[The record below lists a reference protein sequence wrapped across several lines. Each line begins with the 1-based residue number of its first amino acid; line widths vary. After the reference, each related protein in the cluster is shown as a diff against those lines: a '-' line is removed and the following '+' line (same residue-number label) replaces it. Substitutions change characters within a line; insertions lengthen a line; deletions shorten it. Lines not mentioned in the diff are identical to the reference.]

1 MLLYTSVINVLER
14 RLGKMLDAAG
24 LEREQETFNDP
35 VAWALRQLGYTP
47 ALLDMITD
55 ADLSGVA
62 SAHVDAL
69 LDLAELRTLESILTN
84 YTSVDAKVGQVW
96 EYAGQLLEQL
106 RTLVPEKRKAV
117 QAAHGRLLVSPLVE
131 DASRGVFLR
140 AL

>member
-1 MLLYTSVINVLER
+1 MNVASVEYVLSK

-24 LEREQETFNDP
+24 LDKENGDIFGDP
-35 VAWALRQLGYTP
+35 VAWGMRQLGYAP
-47 ALLDMITD
+47 AELDFVTD
-55 ADLSGVA
+55 AEVGAVS

-117 QAAHGRLLVSPLVE
+117 QAAHGRLLVAPLVE